1 MPAEI
6 FVDASTASVSVSAG
20 LRYAE
25 LASELHRQGWAL
37 EAMASLPHISAA
49 GAISTGT
56 HGSGDATGTLS
67 SAVRAVEL
75 VGPDGELRRLE
86 RGDVDFDG
94 SVVAVGALGILA
106 RITLDLVPTYN
117 IHQDIYLDLR
127 WDSVYGNFDALTSAA
142 YSVSMF
148 TRWNEA
154 GVYQAW
160 LKAKSDTAPSD
171 LFGAQPGTETQHMLD
186 GAAVEGVT
194 QQLGVPGPWHERL
207 PHFRAS
213 HNPSRGDELQSE
225 YFLPREN
232 ALEGMDAMRSL
243 ASQMA
248 GVIQTS
254 EIRSMRSDDLWLSG
268 AYGRD
273 TVAFHFTWVGDTD
286 AVYALLPAMEE
297 LLLPLGARPH
307 WGKCFVAERE
317 SLAPLYSRWD
327 DFMVL
332 RSRIDPEAKFANAW
346 TQRVFG

>member
-1 MPAEI
+1 M
-6 FVDASTASVSVSAG
+6 TA
-20 LRYAE
+20 
-25 LASELHRQGWAL
+25 
-37 EAMASLPHISAA
+37 
-49 GAISTGT
+49 GT
-56 HGSGDATGTLS
+56 
-67 SAVRAVEL
+67 
-75 VGPDGELRRLE
+75 
-86 RGDVDFDG
+86 
-94 SVVAVGALGILA
+94 LGILV
-106 RITLDLVPTYN
+106 RLELDIVPTYE
-117 IHQDIYLDLR
+117 IRQDVYLDLG
-127 WDSVYGNFDALTSAA
+127 WEAVFDNFDALTSAA
-142 YSVSMF
+142 YSVTMF
-148 TRWNEA
+148 TNWDAA
-154 GVYQAW
+154 GVYQTW
-160 LKAKSDTAPSD
+160 LKGKYDTAPSD
-171 LFGAQPGTETQHMLD
+171 LLGAAPASSTQHMLD

-346 TQRVFG
+346 TQPVFG